1 MMARGLSPHVELLR
15 VSAPPAPPP
24 TPPPPEEEEEEG
36 GMDSDEESLAA
47 ARVPKAELLLRLFTT
62 GRGFRRLLY
71 SSFLQNALGQ
81 QPELRALHHVTEGP
95 YVHACLSRW
104 FQQTTGGG
112 SACAAIRCLRAI
124 ALLFFR
130 NLGE

>member
-24 TPPPPEEEEEEG
+24 TPPPPEEEEEG

-95 YVHACLSRW
+95 YVHACFLEREPV
-104 FQQTTGGG
+104 
-112 SACAAIRCLRAI
+112 CLAAAMYGCCYIWLVLAMLYV
-124 ALLFFR
+124 AVVAV
-130 NLGE
+130 